1 MFKPFFEKQ
10 DSALSLEPKTKTRV
24 TLWEPPAIFMTADEL
39 EVGKDVKIHD
49 NFQGDLSLI
58 YHHSLGSGKLLG
70 VS

>member
-10 DSALSLEPKTKTRV
+10 DSVLCLEPKTKTRV
-24 TLWEPPAIFMTADEL
+24 TLWEQPAIFMTADEL

-58 YHHSLGSGKLLG
+58 YHSLGSCNLLG